1 MKRVFLFGLCAI
13 VNLCFFI
20 PVTNAATIA
29 EQYADMQDQGIIFA
43 GICANSYDACPCRD
57 TGDCQLND
65 VLQLL
70 VNISSFILA
79 ISGSA
84 LLLVFVYGGMNW
96 ILAHGETGMVQKG
109 RSAMLGGLI
118 GMAIIFG
125 SYAAI
130 NLVVSVLLTGDVGT
144 TPLEDT
150 IDTNIPDSSAGD
162 IITTQE

>member
-1 MKRVFLFGLCAI
+1 MKRVFLFSLCLVVSVFLFVPA
-13 VNLCFFI
+13 
-20 PVTNAATIA
+20 TQAATIA
-29 EQYADMQDQGIIFA
+29 EQYADMRDQGIIFA
-43 GICANSYDACPCRD
+43 GICDNSYDACACRD
-57 TGDCQLND
+57 TGDCELND
-65 VLQLL
+65 ILQLL

-84 LLLVFVYGGMNW
+84 LLLIFVYGGMNW
-96 ILAHGETGMVQKG
+96 ILAHGDTAMVDKG
-109 RSAMLGGLI
+109 RKALLGGLI

-130 NLVVSVLLTGDVGT
+130 NVVVSVLLTGDVGT

-162 IITTQE
+162 IITTQ